1 MNFSKFEKIIG
12 IKFENK
18 KILLQSLTHKSY
30 SKKSNNEKLE
40 FLGDRVLGLII
51 SKKLFELYPNDTEGR
66 LDKKLSGMVNKNICY
81 EIGKKINLD
90 KFIITNPSKKK
101 NINIADKIISD
112 SCEALIGAIYV
123 EHGFEIVEKFI
134 IKLWKNYLNKSIK
147 VKIDPK
153 TMLQEYS
160 LKKYKSLP
168 VYKLLSTTGPK
179 HKPLFK
185 VCVKL
190 KNSKLFNAI
199 GNSKKEAE
207 QNAAKFFL
215 KEIEL

>member
-30 SKKSNNEKLE
+30 SKKNNNEKLE

>member
-66 LDKKLSGMVNKNICY
+66 LDKKLSGMVNKNISY